1 MLVRIFIDL
10 LSGKPHLH
18 APLVLRAEGCESS
31 PGQAPPPRAAF
42 PTNGVAAEAGRRLS
56 AVLATGCG
64 AAAQGEEAFPGVL
77 SPLSNTLHIL
87 TAR

>member
-1 MLVRIFIDL
+1 MLVRILIDL
-10 LSGKPHLH
+10 LSGKPTRSTC
-18 APLVLRAEGCESS
+18 A

-77 SPLSNTLHIL
+77 SPLSNTLHIP